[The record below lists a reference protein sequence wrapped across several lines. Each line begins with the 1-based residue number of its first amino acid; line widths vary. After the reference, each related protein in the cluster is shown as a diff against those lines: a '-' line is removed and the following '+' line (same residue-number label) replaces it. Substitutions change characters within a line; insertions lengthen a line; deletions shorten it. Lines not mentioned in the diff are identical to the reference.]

1 MVPHNNAAWSTKAPS
16 LAWNESRNMRSGLRA
31 LRTGVNS
38 HPGCG
43 VRVLA
48 EHTQALVC
56 GLTAFRNRRH
66 YGGAIEEA
74 RLKHNEVFFFLVPS
88 HYTGLELQRFSKAAL
103 PVVQKSVPL
112 LTFGCLYQRDR
123 DRHKLPVVSRAEITE
138 LHLFS

>member
-1 MVPHNNAAWSTKAPS
+1 
-16 LAWNESRNMRSGLRA
+16 MRSGLRV

-48 EHTQALVC
+48 EQTQVLVC

-74 RLKHNEVFFFLVPS
+74 RLKHNEVFFFWFRHIIHVQN
-88 HYTGLELQRFSKAAL
+88 LQRFRKAAL
-103 PVVQKSVPL
+103 PDCQ
-112 LTFGCLYQRDR
+112 
-123 DRHKLPVVSRAEITE
+123 
-138 LHLFS
+138 